1 MTVMERVGLF
11 FKIFLGVPLA
21 GALLYGF
28 IRLANWASL
37 KTLDFLYQ
45 HFTDIQIGILVIIF
59 VWALVCLAIAAI
71 QDDTENKDEP
81 SGL

>member
-11 FKIFLGVPLA
+11 FKVFLGVPLA

-37 KTLDFLYQ
+37 KTIGYLQQ
-45 HFTDIQIGILVIIF
+45 HFTGLQLGIASLIF
-59 VWALVCLAIAAI
+59 VWALVCLVIAM
-71 QDDTENKDEP
+71 QDNTENKDKP

>member
-1 MTVMERVGLF
+1 MTVMKRVGLF

-37 KTLDFLYQ
+37 KTLDFLHQ
-45 HFTDIQIGILVIIF
+45 HFTDIQIGILVFIF
-59 VWALVCLAIAAI
+59 VWALACLAIAVI
-71 QDDTENKDEP
+71 QDDTENKNEP

>member
-1 MTVMERVGLF
+1 MTVMKRVGLF

-37 KTLDFLYQ
+37 KTIDFLHQ

-59 VWALVCLAIAAI
+59 VWALVCLAIAVL
-71 QDDTENKDEP
+71 QDGIENKDEP
-81 SGL
+81 NSL